1 MGRQR
6 KHDGGVYKRPDG
18 TVLWMWYRDRDGKR
32 QRETTETEHW
42 EEAHRLL
49 RQRLEERDSNT
60 LAVLRKGEQLGFLK
74 WSEFFL
80 ETYSHPPIRSEK
92 THEANIR
99 AVKHLAGAFG
109 DKKLTEVGPDE
120 IEVYLR
126 SRLRER
132 VKIRTLEGFVE
143 KNLVKPSTVHQEFR
157 VLRRLLNVAVKKKR
171 LRSNPC
177 DGVEFPVKVDGLFR
191 PHYVTWS
198 EQQKIQQLAPGYLRN
213 IIQIITETGLR
224 IHKELLC
231 ARKDQVDLHDSV
243 FWIPDSKTPSGRAEL
258 PITELA
264 AIAFRDQITIAGPG
278 DWLFPSSESESGH
291 LETVKKSWRKTLAN
305 AGLTYFRIYDL
316 RSTFGTRLSA
326 GGVSDE
332 WVTQMLRPGD
342 AKVFKKY
349 SRMKLQMRREA
360 LGQLDRFASERNSV
374 TFLAPTDDSVTVVSR
389 SEPKRGSANE
399 VVARNRNRIKESA

>member
-1 MGRQR
+1 MARRRNQ
-6 KHDGGVYKRPDG
+6 DGGVYKRPDG
-18 TVLWMWYRDRDGKR
+18 NILWMWYRDRNGER
-32 QRETTETEHW
+32 QRESTETEDW
-42 EEAHRLL
+42 DEAHRKL

-60 LAVLRKGEQLGFLK
+60 LAVLRKGEQLGFQE

-80 ETYSHPPIRSEK
+80 ENYSRPPIRADK
-92 THEANIR
+92 THEANMR
-99 AVKHLAGAFG
+99 AVKHLAGTFG
-109 DKKLTEVGPDE
+109 NKKLVELAPDE
-120 IEVYLR
+120 IELYLR
-126 SRLRER
+126 SRLRQR
-132 VKIRTLEGFVE
+132 VKIRTLKGVVE
-143 KNLVKPSTVHQEFR
+143 KAHVKPSTVHQEFR

-198 EQQKIQQLAPGYLRN
+198 EQQSIEQHAPRYLRN
-213 IIQIITETGLR
+213 IVRIITETGLR
-224 IHKELLC
+224 IRKELLC
-231 ARKDQVDLHDSV
+231 AKKDQIDFCDLV

-258 PITELA
+258 PLAELA
-264 AIAFRDQITIAGPG
+264 AEALRDQIELAGPG
-278 DWLFPSSESESGH
+278 DWLFPSTESKSGH
-291 LETVKKSWRKTLAN
+291 LETVKKAWRTTLERAEI
-305 AGLTYFRIYDL
+305 TYFRIYDL

-332 WVTQMLRPGD
+332 WVTQMLRQGD

-374 TFLAPTDDSVTVVSR
+374 TVLASPGNSDTVLSR
-389 SEPKRGSANE
+389 SADKKGATRGEA
-399 VVARNRNRIKESA
+399 ARNHSRIKESA